1 MEKYKVMLY
10 PRAFRDIDSIYA
22 YIALEKLAPENAK
35 SQTDRIW
42 AALETLD
49 SFPSAHQD
57 RQVGKYAGR
66 GYKQLLIDNLES
78 HARAASAAWVSF
90 SLHTR
95 IGSTV
100 SENTKGASLCV
111 LQNAFG

>member
-49 SFPSAHQD
+49 SFPSVHQD
-57 RQVGKYAGR
+57 HQVGKYTGR
-66 GYKQLLIDNLES
+66 GY
-78 HARAASAAWVSF
+78 W
-90 SLHTR
+90 R
-95 IGSTV
+95 IGDLLSALTIIAV
-100 SENTKGASLCV
+100 GAWMFISV
-111 LQNAFG
+111 KKNKKRV